1 MFLPDEAETYVS
13 SVFIEAD
20 FDAVWERISD
30 PSSFPE
36 MYLAWTA
43 DVQQIDDATYRGT
56 GPDGDEFV
64 IRPSLNREFGV
75 ADFDVEAD
83 GTVERSRSRLFD
95 VGDTACELVHLA
107 TRWEGID
114 DESWERHKRGTD
126 ADLERM
132 KRLVESESSN

>member
-1 MFLPDEAETYVS
+1 MSLPGEAETYVS
-13 SVFIEAD
+13 SVFIEAN

-30 PSSFPE
+30 PSTFPE
-36 MYLAWTA
+36 MYPAWTA

-56 GPDGDEFV
+56 GPEGDEFI
-64 IRPSLNREFGV
+64 IRPKLNREFGV

-83 GTVERSRSRLFD
+83 GHVERSRSRLFD
-95 VGDTACELVHLA
+95 VTDDACQLVHVA
-107 TRWEGID
+107 VRWEGVD
-114 DESWERHKRGTD
+114 DEHWGRHKRGTD